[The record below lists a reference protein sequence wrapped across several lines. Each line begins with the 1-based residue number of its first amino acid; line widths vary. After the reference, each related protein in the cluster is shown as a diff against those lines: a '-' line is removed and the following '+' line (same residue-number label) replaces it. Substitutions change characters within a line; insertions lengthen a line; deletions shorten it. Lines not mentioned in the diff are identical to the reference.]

1 MSEEAGPVAVV
12 TGGNRGIGRAVAA
25 LLASQ
30 GYRVA
35 VFSRSGEAPEGTLG
49 LKCDVTSTDSV
60 DQAYTAAEEQLG
72 PVTVLVSN
80 AGITSDS
87 LLLTMKE
94 EAFTSVIDANLTG
107 AYRVTRRAARGMIR
121 AKGGRIIYISSVVG
135 MSGWPGQ
142 TNYAAS
148 KAGLIGF
155 ARSLVRELGP
165 RNITVNVIN
174 PGPIDT
180 DMMAALT
187 DDQRDAFTTQIP
199 LGRMGKPEEVAETV
213 AFLASPGAAYITGAV
228 IAVDGGVS
236 MGH

>member
-1 MSEEAGPVAVV
+1 MV
-12 TGGNRGIGRAVAA
+12 TGGNRGIGRATAE
-25 LLASQ
+25 LLATR

-35 VFSRSGEAPEGTLG
+35 VFSRSGEAPAGSLG
-49 LKCDVTSTDSV
+49 VKCDVTSTDSV
-60 DQAYTAAEEQLG
+60 DQAYTAVEEQLG
-72 PVTVLVSN
+72 PVTILVSN
-80 AGITSDS
+80 AGITSDT

-94 EAFTSVIDANLTG
+94 EAFTSVLDVNLTG
-107 AYRVTRRAARGMIR
+107 AYRVARRAARGMIR
-121 AKGGRIIYISSVVG
+121 AKGGRLIFISSIVG
-135 MSGWPGQ
+135 MTGWPGQ

-165 RNITVNVIN
+165 RNITVNVIA

-180 DMMAALT
+180 DMMAALS
-187 DDQRDAFTTQIP
+187 DDQRAAFTSQIP
-199 LGRMGKPEEVAETV
+199 LGRMGRPEEIAETV
-213 AFLASPGAAYITGAV
+213 AFLASPAAAYITGAV